1 MVTGF
6 TVMWER
12 DTSLGCSDRD
22 EDTVM
27 VNGEFT
33 SYEITGLEEDSG
45 YSITV
50 KVFNG
55 AGSSSLSNTVTG
67 STQEAGAYVCETER
81 KIISN
86 ALLLYYSSL

>member
-6 TVMWER
+6 TVIWER

-22 EDTVM
+22 EDTLN
-27 VNGEFT
+27 VNGYFT
-33 SYEITGLEEDSG
+33 SYEINGLEEDSG

-50 KVFNG
+50 EVFNE

-67 STQEAGAYVCETER
+67 STLEAGVYALCMYVCVRER
-81 KIISN
+81 EFF
-86 ALLLYYSSL
+86 AL

>member
-22 EDTVM
+22 EDTLT
-27 VNGEFT
+27 VNGDFT
-33 SYEITGLEEDSG
+33 SYEITGLEEG
-45 YSITV
+45 NRYSITV

-55 AGSSSLSNTVTG
+55 AGISSLSNTVTG
-67 STQEAGAYVCETER
+67 STLEAGVY
-81 KIISN
+81 
-86 ALLLYYSSL
+86 ALFICV